1 MGITMR
7 TWAGICAVLVVTA
20 IVLTGCLGTKT
31 LPVPDPA
38 EPKLFVDYQRTGG
51 IAGMNDRLVIF
62 DNGIALVSSRS
73 TSREIQLNQSDLE
86 QISTVFTAA
95 QFTALEGNYTSL
107 RGGADFMQYSI
118 SYRGKTVNTEDTAIP
133 PDLEPVIKELNR
145 ILSTGLSSGQGDL
158 SLPRIG
164 S

>member
-1 MGITMR
+1 MR
-7 TWAGICAVLVVTA
+7 TWAGICAVMVVTA
-20 IVLTGCLGTKT
+20 VVLTGCIGTKT
-31 LPVPDPA
+31 LPVPDHA
-38 EPKLFVDYQRTGG
+38 EPTLFVDYQRTGG

-62 DNGIALVSSRS
+62 DNGVALVSSRT
-73 TSREIQLNQSDLE
+73 TSREIQLDQSDLE
-86 QISTVFTAA
+86 EISKVFTAA
-95 QFTALEGNYTSL
+95 HFTALEGNYTSL

-118 SYRGKTVNTEDTAIP
+118 SYQGKTVNTEDTAIP
-133 PDLEPVIKELNR
+133 PTLEPVIGELNR

>member
-1 MGITMR
+1 
-7 TWAGICAVLVVTA
+7 VTA
-20 IVLTGCLGTKT
+20 LVLTGCLGTKT

-38 EPKLFVDYQRTGG
+38 EPTLFVDYQRTGG

-62 DNGIALVSSRS
+62 DNGVALVSGRT
-73 TSREIQLNQSDLE
+73 TSREIQLNKSDLE
-86 QISTVFTAA
+86 QISTVFTTAR
-95 QFTALEGNYTSL
+95 FTELEGNYTSL

-118 SYRGKTVNTEDTAIP
+118 SYQGKVVNTEDTAIP
-133 PDLEPVIKELNR
+133 PALEPVIEELNH
-145 ILSTGLSSGQGDL
+145 ILSTGLSSRQGDL

>member
-1 MGITMR
+1 M
-7 TWAGICAVLVVTA
+7 VVTA
-20 IVLTGCLGTKT
+20 AVLTGCLGTKT

-38 EPKLFVDYQRTGG
+38 EPTLFVDYQRTGG

-62 DNGIALVSSRS
+62 DNGAGLVSGRT
-73 TSREIQLNQSDLE
+73 TSREIQLNKSDLE
-86 QISTVFTAA
+86 QISSVFTRAR
-95 QFTALEGNYTSL
+95 FMELEGNYTSL

-118 SYRGKTVNTEDTAIP
+118 RYQGRTVNTEDTAIP
-133 PDLEPVIKELNR
+133 PALEPVIEELNR

-158 SLPRIG
+158 SLPRFG

>member
-1 MGITMR
+1 MR

-20 IVLTGCLGTKT
+20 AVLTGCLGTKT

-38 EPKLFVDYQRTGG
+38 EPTLFVDYQRSGG

-62 DNGIALVSSRS
+62 DNGVALVSSRS
-73 TSREIQLNQSDLE
+73 TSREIQLNKSDLE
-86 QISTVFTAA
+86 QVSKVFT
-95 QFTALEGNYTSL
+95 TARFMELEGNYTSL

-118 SYRGKTVNTEDTAIP
+118 RYRGKTVNTEDTAIP
-133 PDLEPVIKELNR
+133 PALEPVIEDLNN

>member
-1 MGITMR
+1 MR

-20 IVLTGCLGTKT
+20 VVLTGCSGTKT
-31 LPVPDPA
+31 LPVPNPA
-38 EPKLFVDYQRTGG
+38 EPTLFADYQRTGG
-51 IAGMNDRLVIF
+51 IAGVNDRLVIF
-62 DNGIALVSSRS
+62 DNGVALVSSRT
-73 TSREIQLNQSDLE
+73 TSREIQLNLSDLE
-86 QISTVFTAA
+86 RISAVFEAA
-95 QFTALEGNYTSL
+95 KFTTLEGNYTSL

-133 PDLEPVIKELNR
+133 PTLEPVIEEMNR

>member
-1 MGITMR
+1 MR
-7 TWAGICAVLVVTA
+7 AWAGICAVMVVTA
-20 IVLTGCLGTKT
+20 AVLTGCLGTRT

-38 EPKLFVDYQRTGG
+38 EPTLLVDYQRTGG

-62 DNGIALVSSRS
+62 DNGAGLVSSRT
-73 TSREIQLNQSDLE
+73 TSREIQLNTSDLE
-86 QISTVFTAA
+86 QISMVFSAA
-95 QFTALEGNYTSL
+95 HFTELEGNYTSP

-118 SYRGKTVNTEDTAIP
+118 RYQGRTVNTEDTAIP
-133 PDLEPVIKELNR
+133 PALEPVIEELNR

-158 SLPRIG
+158 SLPRFG